1 MDVKPTI
8 LIVDDDQVSLSL
20 LSKLVEQLDYN
31 VILAEDGM
39 KAFDIIRS
47 ETVDLVIADYE
58 MPRVNGLEL
67 LSKVKAGFPRLPFIL
82 VTAYSNLTVIREAW
96 KAGAFDFFQKP
107 VYVDRLHQTI
117 RLAIEYGHLAI
128 ARRKFPKTETDQP
141 EPGALDAGVI
151 RELAAA
157 LEREDLLRIVEE
169 FETHARIELEQVFR
183 YSMIKDA
190 TQVKAYAHRLAGTAT
205 NLGLTKISASMR
217 SIENHPDAPIA
228 DVGQLAADL
237 EQSIQWLKQYLTQIF
252 QDLAV

>member
-8 LIVDDDQVSLSL
+8 LIVDDDPVSLSL

-39 KAFDIIRS
+39 RAFDIIRS

-67 LSKVKAGFPRLPFIL
+67 LQKVKAGFPRLPFIL
-82 VTAYSNLTVIREAW
+82 VTAYSNLNVIRDAW
-96 KAGAFDFFQKP
+96 NHGAFDFFQKP

-128 ARRKFPKTETDQP
+128 ARRKFPKAEASQP

-157 LEREDLLRIVEE
+157 LERDDLLRIVEE

-190 TQVKAYAHRLAGTAT
+190 AQVKAFAHRLAGTAT
-205 NLGLTKISASMR
+205 NLGLTKISNSMK
-217 SIENHPDAPIA
+217 SIEKAPEAPIA

-237 EQSIQWLKQYLTQIF
+237 EQSIQWLKQYLTQIY
-252 QDLAV
+252 QNLAV

>member
-1 MDVKPTI
+1 MEVKPTI

-31 VILAEDGM
+31 VIRAEDGM
-39 KAFDIIRS
+39 RAFDIIRN
-47 ETVDLVIADYE
+47 ETVDLVISDYE

-67 LSKVKAGFPRLPFIL
+67 LTKVKQGFPRLPFIL
-82 VTAYSNLTVIREAW
+82 VTAYSNLTVIRDAW

-107 VYVDRLHQTI
+107 VYVDRLQQTI

-128 ARRKFPKTETDQP
+128 ARRKFPANEADQP
-141 EPGALDAGVI
+141 EPGAIDTGVI

-157 LEREDLLRIVEE
+157 LDRADLLRIVEE
-169 FETHARIELEQVFR
+169 YETHARIELEQVFR

-190 TQVKAYAHRLAGTAT
+190 AQVKAFAHRLAGTSI
-205 NLGLTKISASMR
+205 NLGLTKISNALR
-217 SIENHPDAPIA
+217 AIENNPSQPIK

-237 EQSIQWLKQYLTQIF
+237 EQSIHWLKKHLTQIY

>member
-31 VILAEDGM
+31 VILADDGM
-39 KAFDIIRS
+39 KAFDILRS
-47 ETVDLVIADYE
+47 ETVDLVISDYE

-67 LSKVKAGFPRLPFIL
+67 LTKVKAGFPRLPFIL
-82 VTAYSNLTVIREAW
+82 VTAYSNLTVIRDAW

-128 ARRKFPKTETDQP
+128 ARRKFPKTESNQP
-141 EPGALDAGVI
+141 EPGALDVGVI

-157 LEREDLLRIVEE
+157 LERDDLMRIVEE

-190 TQVKAYAHRLAGTAT
+190 AQVKAYAHRLAGTAT
-205 NLGLTKISASMR
+205 NLGLLKISGAMR
-217 SIENHPDAPIA
+217 NIESHPELPIA

-237 EQSIQWLKQYLTQIF
+237 EQSIEWLKQHLTQIF
-252 QDLAV
+252 QNLAV

>member
-47 ETVDLVIADYE
+47 ETVDLVISDYE

-67 LSKVKAGFPRLPFIL
+67 LAKVKSGFPRLPFIL

-96 KAGAFDFFQKP
+96 NAGAFDFFQKP

-128 ARRKFPKTETDQP
+128 ARRKFPKTETNQP
-141 EPGALDAGVI
+141 DPGALDAGVI

-157 LEREDLLRIVEE
+157 LDRADLLRIVEE

-190 TQVKAYAHRLAGTAT
+190 VQVKAYAHRLAGTAT
-205 NLGLTKISASMR
+205 NLGLTKISNSMKG
-217 SIENHPDAPIA
+217 IEHNPEAPIN

-237 EQSIQWLKQYLTQIF
+237 EQSIHWLKQYLTQIY